1 MVTGDECFSWRSAAN
16 VIGNPENM
24 KKEVSS
30 NFEHIPFFHKRGLR
44 VFICVKPPGC
54 LSIRSVFVAEA
65 LYKGKVI
72 VRRLI
77 L

>member
-16 VIGNPENM
+16 VIGNTENI

-54 LSIRSVFVAEA
+54 LSIRAVLRRCAPS
-65 LYKGKVI
+65 KGKVI
-72 VRRLI
+72 ARRLI